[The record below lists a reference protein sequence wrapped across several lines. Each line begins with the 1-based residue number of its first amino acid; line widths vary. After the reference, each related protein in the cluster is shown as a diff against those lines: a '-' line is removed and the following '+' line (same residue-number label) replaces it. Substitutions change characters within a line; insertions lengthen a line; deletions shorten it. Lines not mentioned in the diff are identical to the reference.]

1 METENY
7 TNQKKVLQLTTWSFL
22 TGNMS
27 NMPEDFFAKT
37 FLHRGSLLQKGSFCT
52 GVKEKNKIKII

>member
-7 TNQKKVLQLTTWSFL
+7 INQTKVLQLTTWSFL

-37 FLHRGSLLQKGSFCT
+37 FLHRGSLL
-52 GVKEKNKIKII
+52 VK

>member
-7 TNQKKVLQLTTWSFL
+7 TNQTKVLQLITWSFL

-27 NMPEDFFAKT
+27 NMPKDFFAQRDAFAKNIFAQKVT
-37 FLHRGSLLQKGSFCT
+37 FARRVNFAQ
-52 GVKEKNKIKII
+52 E